1 MDVTKLRSTSECQ
14 FWIGHRKCMQ
24 FGAVVKEIKF
34 CQQNLRRY
42 CTGCAFCYRKKRNRR
57 NLSFTQRGSSVH
69 PHSCYLHFLRG
80 GFPSL
85 GHCSAMLCGPEKWDR
100 TCPTLTWKF
109 TGAEVFI
116 FKISSLANCPCIFW
130 CLVSLVFLI
139 GLAIIIFHL
148 WAIQQKLYTRLW
160 NLPRFSCSLVI
171 LSKSFPS
178 PLSMPA
184 IGLGELF
191 QRTMHTE

>member
-1 MDVTKLRSTSECQ
+1 MHAIRSCCQRNKVLSAKLKKVL
-14 FWIGHRKCMQ
+14 HRVCFLLQ
-24 FGAVVKEIKF
+24 KE
-34 CQQNLRRY
+34 
-42 CTGCAFCYRKKRNRR
+42 KKQKK
-57 NLSFTQRGSSVH
+57 LSFTQRGSSVC

-85 GHCSAMLCGPEKWDR
+85 GYCSAMLCGPEKQDG
-100 TCPTLTWKF
+100 TCPSLTWKC

-116 FKISSLANCPCIFW
+116 FKIYSLVNCPCIFW

-139 GLAIIIFHL
+139 GLFIIIFHL

-160 NLPRFSCSLVI
+160 NLPCFSCLLVI

-191 QRTMHTE
+191 QRTLHTE